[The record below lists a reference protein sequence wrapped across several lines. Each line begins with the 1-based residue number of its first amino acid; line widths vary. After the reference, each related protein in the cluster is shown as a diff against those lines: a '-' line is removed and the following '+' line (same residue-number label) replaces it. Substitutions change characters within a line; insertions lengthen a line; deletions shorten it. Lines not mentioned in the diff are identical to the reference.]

1 VRPGRRVG
9 ASGRFPNFTVRIQ
22 ETPML
27 AFLKFIAAFAA
38 ALFSGAALYINVAEH
53 PARMRLDTRSA
64 ATQWALSYRRATW
77 LQAPLALLS
86 LIAGLGSWLLGGG
99 PGWVI
104 GAVLI
109 GAVVPFTFLGIM
121 PTNKALLLPGRDLG
135 SEETRLLLGRW
146 AKLHAVRTVLS
157 VSATILYVYLALGS

>member
-1 VRPGRRVG
+1 
-9 ASGRFPNFTVRIQ
+9 
-22 ETPML
+22 ML
-27 AFLKFIAAFAA
+27 GFLKFVATLAA

-53 PARMRLDTRSA
+53 PARMTLDTRSA
-64 ATQWALSYRRATW
+64 AMQWAPSYRRATW

-99 PGWVI
+99 LGWGI
-104 GAVLI
+104 AAVLI

-121 PTNKALLLPGRDLG
+121 PTNKALLAPARDLS
-135 SEETRLLLGRW
+135 SEQTRLLLGRW

-157 VSATILYVYLALGS
+157 ASATILYVYLALGS